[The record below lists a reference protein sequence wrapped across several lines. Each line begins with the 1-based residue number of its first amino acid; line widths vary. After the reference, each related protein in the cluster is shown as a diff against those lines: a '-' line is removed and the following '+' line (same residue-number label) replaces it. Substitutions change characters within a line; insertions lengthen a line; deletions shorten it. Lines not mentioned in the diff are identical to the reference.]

1 MGQPYPMSQPFE
13 LTLGASLDNQPSIE
27 LIVGELGSEQ
37 DRTEVY
43 FDGDRLLTRSLSA
56 QASNVLA
63 LNDREGART
72 IARLDPLGQP
82 GRDRI
87 KIRFWIDEQRFLRM
101 TVEDLLLNR
110 LLLNNQVVA
119 QLS

>member
-1 MGQPYPMSQPFE
+1 MSQPFE

-27 LIVGELGSEQ
+27 LIVGEIASEQ
-37 DRTEVY
+37 GRTEVY
-43 FDGDRLLTRSLSA
+43 FEGDRLMTRSLSS
-56 QASNVLA
+56 QASNVQA

-72 IARLDPLGQP
+72 IARLNPLGQP

-87 KIRFWIDEQRFLRM
+87 KIQFWIDSQRFLRIN
-101 TVEDLLLNR
+101 VEDLLLNTFI
-110 LLLNNQVVA
+110 LNDQVVA

>member
-1 MGQPYPMSQPFE
+1 MVQPFE

-27 LIVGELGSEQ
+27 LIVGELGSERG
-37 DRTEVY
+37 RTEVY
-43 FDGDRLLTRSLSA
+43 FEGDRLMTRSLSA
-56 QASNVLA
+56 PASTVQS

-72 IARLDPLGQP
+72 IARLAPLGQP

-87 KIRFWIDEQRFLRM
+87 KIKFWIDDQRFLRM
-101 TVEDLLLNR
+101 TVEDLLLNT